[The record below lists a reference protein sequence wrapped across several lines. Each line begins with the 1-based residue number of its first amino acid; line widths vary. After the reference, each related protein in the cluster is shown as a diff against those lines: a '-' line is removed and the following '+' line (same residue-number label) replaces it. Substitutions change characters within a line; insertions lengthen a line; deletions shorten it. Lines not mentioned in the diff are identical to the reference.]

1 MQNAKQLYKHWWKL
15 NETFSQ
21 TFSQTSQL
29 FDTNLTTTWFFKS
42 QNYCDNERIFV
53 IFIALKCADSALQY
67 WLIRWKLYVIVDWCA
82 RCEIIANC
90 WNISRWFWRMSRLRT
105 WIFNWWKLS
114 TLTNTNAKLI
124 RILFDR
130 SFALSDFNE
139 YFFINCVLLWYL
151 KKIKSK

>member
-53 IFIALKCADSALQY
+53 IFIALKCVDFVLQY
-67 WLIRWKLYVIVDWCA
+67 WIIKWKSYVIVDWCA
-82 RCEIIANC
+82 RCEIIATC
-90 WNISRWFWRMSRLRT
+90 WNISKWFWRMFRLKI
-105 WIFNWWKLS
+105 WIFNWLKLS
-114 TLTNTNAKLI
+114 TLRNTNAKLI
-124 RILFDR
+124 KFFFDR
-130 SFALSDFNE
+130 SFALCEFTE
-139 YFFINCVLLWYL
+139 HFFIKSVLYYF
-151 KKIKSK
+151 